1 MIFICIYTLR
11 QTEYRNQWNKKVI
24 FKGNIDGTRKLLT
37 LGMSEY
43 IDAMNSMKNAFN
55 TRSYTGS
62 LKGNE

>member
-24 FKGNIDGTRKLLT
+24 FKGNIDGTQKLLT

-55 TRSYTGS
+55 TRSYIGS
-62 LKGNE
+62 SKGNE